1 MFRFPLRWHHDAVP
15 FAVGASHEKHR
26 WLFTP
31 MRFVKRQ
38 FHVGISPVHQKI
50 CGFMSKIANEEGDMK
65 ITCISVYKTGLPYV
79 GGTYVWGAGNTIST
93 AMASV
98 VVIDTDAGLQG
109 CGEFTPCGENYM
121 IAHSEGVEAAAR
133 LMAPKLLGQD
143 PRQVYYLER
152 LMDHTIQGHGYAK
165 APFDSAFWDILGQSS
180 DQPVWMLL
188 GGKLTDGAPMY
199 RVAPQKPLDETITEL
214 EAYRASGY
222 RQFQIK
228 VGADWQVD
236 IDRIRETVPLLQPGE
251 KAMADANQGWRVDN
265 AIRVARATRDLD
277 FILEQPCQT
286 YEECQQVRRIAEQPM
301 KLDECVTGIHMA
313 QRIVA
318 DRGAE
323 ICCLKISNLGGL
335 SKARRVRDYLVD
347 NRIAVVAEDTW
358 GGEIASTTLSHFAA
372 STPAEYLQNSTDLM
386 NYVTRSTGIGGAY
399 AKDGLLFAPDSP
411 GLGVKPDFESL
422 GDPVAQW
429 CL

>member
-1 MFRFPLRWHHDAVP
+1 
-15 FAVGASHEKHR
+15 
-26 WLFTP
+26 
-31 MRFVKRQ
+31 
-38 FHVGISPVHQKI
+38 
-50 CGFMSKIANEEGDMK
+50 MK
-65 ITCISVYKTGLPYV
+65 ITGISVYKTGLPYV
-79 GGTYVWGAGNTIST
+79 GGTYVWGAGNAIST
-93 AMASV
+93 AMATV
-98 VVIDTDAGLQG
+98 VVIDTDTGLQG

-121 IAHSEGVEAAAR
+121 IAHSEGIEAAAR
-133 LMAPKLLGQD
+133 LLAPKLLGQD
-143 PRQVYYLER
+143 PRQIYYLER

-180 DQPVWMLL
+180 GQPVWMLL

-199 RVAPQKPLDETITEL
+199 RVAPQKPLNETITEL
-214 EAYRASGY
+214 EAHRASGY

-313 QRIVA
+313 QRIVV

-335 SKARRVRDYLVD
+335 SKSRRVRDYLVD

-411 GLGVKPDFESL
+411 GLGVNPDFESL

-429 CL
+429 RL